1 MRTDLEGHDMK
12 LLSRKSITAATAVA
26 VLGGLAI
33 AAVPSQAASPARSS
47 TAAQA
52 DVTARD
58 LAKLPLTDRHL
69 TKHERANLAVVLR
82 AYHVAEGDSLDVNA
96 FVDSFAKDGVFN
108 DVVAGQSYRGDALGG
123 VPTYMANLFP
133 DVHRDLKRIT
143 VNGDVVS
150 IELSIQGTFEGPL
163 QSPAGTVKPTGAR
176 VDAPT
181 ADFWYLHDGKVEKF
195 NCFVGYSTMYAQMG
209 VNFDW
214 ASAVNKH

>member
-1 MRTDLEGHDMK
+1 MK
-12 LLSRKSITAATAVA
+12 LLSRKTIIAAAA
-26 VLGGLAI
+26 IAGLGGLAI
-33 AAVPSQAASPARSS
+33 AAAPTQAATRVASS
-47 TAAQA
+47 ASAEVGA
-52 DVTARD
+52 DLTPGD
-58 LAKLPLTDRHL
+58 LASLPLTNRHL

-82 AYHVAEGDSLDVNA
+82 DYHVAEGNSLDVDT
-96 FVDSFAKDGVFN
+96 FVNSFAKDGVFN
-108 DVVAGQSYRGDALGG
+108 DMVPGQAYRGKALGA
-123 VPTYMANLFP
+123 VLPYMANLFP

-143 VNGDVVS
+143 VNGDVIS

-176 VDAPT
+176 IDVPT
-181 ADFWYLHDGKVEKF
+181 ADFWYLHNGKVEMF

>member
-1 MRTDLEGHDMK
+1 MK
-12 LLSRKSITAATAVA
+12 LLSRKTITATAA
-26 VLGGLAI
+26 LAILGGLSI
-33 AAVPSQAASPARSS
+33 AASPTQAAGPAAGS
-47 TAAQA
+47 TAVVA
-52 DVTARD
+52 DLSPGD
-58 LAKLPLTDRHL
+58 LSKPPLTDRHL
-69 TKHERANLAVVLR
+69 TRKERANLAVVLR
-82 AYHVAEGDSLDVNA
+82 AYHVAEGDSLDVDA
-96 FVDSFAKDGVFN
+96 FVNSFAKDGVFN

-181 ADFWYLHDGKVEKF
+181 ADFWYLRHGKVEKF

-214 ASAVNKH
+214 TSAGRQALSSFPGG

>member
-1 MRTDLEGHDMK
+1 MK
-12 LLSRKSITAATAVA
+12 LLSRKTITATAA
-26 VLGGLAI
+26 IAILGGLSI
-33 AAVPSQAASPARSS
+33 AAAPTQAAGPAAGS
-47 TAAQA
+47 TAAVA
-52 DVTARD
+52 DLSPGD
-58 LAKLPLTDRHL
+58 LSKLPLTDRHL
-69 TKHERANLAVVLR
+69 TKKERANLAVVLR
-82 AYHVAEGDSLDVNA
+82 AYHVAEGDSLDVDA
-96 FVDSFAKDGVFN
+96 FVNSFAKDGVFN

-181 ADFWYLHDGKVEKF
+181 ADFWYLHNGKVEKF
-195 NCFVGYSTMYAQMG
+195 NCFVGYSAMYAQMG

-214 ASAVNKH
+214 ASAVEKP